1 MSNEPLINGCTFCQ
15 YAHDALTSPKEIIMA
30 AFAEGLLIGQALA
43 NGVPVSKDCCPECS
57 PLLHAAI
64 ANRSDRPIVVNAMTG
79 KLTDHEDDDEPS

>member
-1 MSNEPLINGCTFCQ
+1 MSNEPLINGCAFCQ
-15 YAHDALTSPKEIIMA
+15 YAHIALTDPKEAVLA

-64 ANRSDRPIVVNAMTG
+64 ANRSDRP
-79 KLTDHEDDDEPS
+79 PS